1 VCEKINFTIFLGDFA
16 SLRESLFR
24 DQRQPL
30 RTKNSNEKPNQMTAA
45 KKLKAG
51 TETGSLMNHII
62 SGCRMAAP
70 EVGMG
75 GTILGWTDRRAC
87 TITQVSKSGKRVGIV
102 EDIATRIDK
111 NGMSDSQEYSFE
123 RGSGSPTFFTLR
135 KNGAWV
141 RQGESIRGQRLAIG
155 KRDHYYD
162 FSF

>member
-1 VCEKINFTIFLGDFA
+1 M
-16 SLRESLFR
+16 RESS
-24 DQRQPL
+24 QIEATTATTK
-30 RTKNSNEKPNQMTAA
+30 TKNQNDKMKTATQ
-45 KKLKAG
+45 LKAG

-62 SGCRMAAP
+62 SGCRMSAP
-70 EVGMG
+70 ETGMG
-75 GTILGWTDRRAC
+75 ATILGWTDRRAC
-87 TITQVSKSGKRVGIV
+87 TITEVSKSGKRVGIV
-102 EDIATRIDK
+102 EDIATRVDE

-123 RGSGSPTFFTLR
+123 RGTGSPTFFTLR

>member
-1 VCEKINFTIFLGDFA
+1 
-16 SLRESLFR
+16 
-24 DQRQPL
+24 
-30 RTKNSNEKPNQMTAA
+30 MTTTP
-45 KKLKAG
+45 LKAG

-62 SGCRMAAP
+62 SGCRMATP
-70 EVGMG
+70 EAGMG
-75 GTILGWTDRRAC
+75 ATILGWTDRRAC

-102 EDIATRIDK
+102 EDIATRVDK

-141 RQGESIRGQRLAIG
+141 RQGESMRGQRLAIG

>member
-1 VCEKINFTIFLGDFA
+1 
-16 SLRESLFR
+16 
-24 DQRQPL
+24 
-30 RTKNSNEKPNQMTAA
+30 MTTATQ
-45 KKLKAG
+45 LKAG

-75 GTILGWTDRRAC
+75 GAILGWTDRRAC
-87 TITQVSKSGKRVGIV
+87 TITEVSKSGKRVGIV
-102 EDIATRIDK
+102 EDIATRVDK

-155 KRDHYYD
+155 QRDHYYD

>member
-1 VCEKINFTIFLGDFA
+1 VKKNGKNTCTYA
-16 SLRESLFR
+16 SISYLVVVERN
-24 DQRQPL
+24 DT
-30 RTKNSNEKPNQMTAA
+30 TKPKNQNEKMTTATQ
-45 KKLKAG
+45 LKTG

-62 SGCRMAAP
+62 SGCRMSAP
-70 EVGMG
+70 ETGMG
-75 GTILGWTDRRAC
+75 ATILGWTDRRAC

-102 EDIATRIDK
+102 EDIATRVDE

-123 RGSGSPTFFTLR
+123 RGTGSPTFFTLR

-155 KRDHYYD
+155 TRDHYYD

>member
-1 VCEKINFTIFLGDFA
+1 V
-16 SLRESLFR
+16 REWL
-24 DQRQPL
+24 QIEGTTP
-30 RTKNSNEKPNQMTAA
+30 TPKKNQNEKMTTATQ
-45 KKLKAG
+45 LKAG

-75 GTILGWTDRRAC
+75 GSILGWTDRRAC
-87 TITQVSKSGKRVGIV
+87 TITEVSKSGKRVGIV
-102 EDIATRIDK
+102 EDIATRVDK

-155 KRDHYYD
+155 QRDHYYD